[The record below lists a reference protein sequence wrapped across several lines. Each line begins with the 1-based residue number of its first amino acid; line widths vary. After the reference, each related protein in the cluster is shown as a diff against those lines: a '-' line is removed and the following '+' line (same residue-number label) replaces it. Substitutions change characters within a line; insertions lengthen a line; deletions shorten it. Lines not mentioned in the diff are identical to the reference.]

1 MIRKRIRLGDAIF
14 ADIVENRYLNQLYE
28 DILFNYANKTLR
40 TGMEYRNVNIHNAL
54 RFADLLSKS
63 NSVEKAEQHKMWAQE
78 IVVLLN
84 ALYPKNDEIRVVA
97 GSVFANTDNA
107 RGTSLLDANF
117 EDPFV
122 LNRIFSDYKK
132 DYLRI
137 PAAPNLRFFGAQKQ
151 AYDHLQDSYFSY
163 SAPTSMGKSFLM
175 RMFIKEQV
183 ANGAKLNFAIIVP
196 TKALINETSQKII
209 KEDLKDLLEEKNY
222 KVVNAA
228 SDIALEG
235 NHNFILVLT
244 PERLLYLLIGK
255 PDIRIDYL
263 FVDEAHKMSGK
274 NSRGPF
280 YYKTV
285 DMLKNRD
292 NPPHFIFA
300 SPNVPNPEVYL
311 RLLTD
316 ISEHGDKRFRTEFS
330 PVTQVKFLL
339 DLQNREI
346 SVYNEHTER
355 AMHITSIPQNKATLT
370 QFLLKIERLND
381 DLPEDAMRQTIVY
394 FNGKARAVEAALDLS
409 QYLDELDDEDL
420 ALLSRDIANEVHGDY
435 YLAKIIKKGIAY
447 HIGYL
452 PAAIR
457 MRIEDMFRK
466 GKITTMFCTSTLLEG
481 VNLPADNLFITD
493 NKIFRSRMTP
503 VDFRNLIGRVG
514 RIEYNLYGNVIFV
527 SSQDEKLPETEYVK
541 MLKEPVPEQTLS
553 IDAGPKT
560 LTNPERKYIVEA
572 LKEGN
577 IELVKRNKTQSEESY
592 IMMRKFGLILLRDI
606 MTDNNSLV
614 RQSFSDLISKEDAAL
629 IKQKFEDPIALPDD
643 DINVSA
649 DQTRNLIIAIRNGL
663 EYPKAVDGEFDYD
676 EVVGFLEKLCTIF
689 KWEKYEYST
698 LGKVTDGV
706 HKKLRWYAVIL
717 IQWMSGLGLSNI
729 MRQGIRH
736 HVQHPDN
743 FWINKTQ
750 TTVYKDNVEFRNIL
764 FADTLEVIDNIIL
777 FSLSNYFLRFSNE
790 YKKIYGIT
798 EFDNDWYEYVE
809 YGTTKPATI
818 LLQRIGFTRE
828 NATYIRGH
836 RDKYILQESESKL
849 LLSRDLLECNNQ
861 NVREQ
866 ANMILLNMPEMFEPE
881 GESGGQA

>member
-1 MIRKRIRLGDAIF
+1 
-14 ADIVENRYLNQLYE
+14 
-28 DILFNYANKTLR
+28 
-40 TGMEYRNVNIHNAL
+40 
-54 RFADLLSKS
+54 
-63 NSVEKAEQHKMWAQE
+63 
-78 IVVLLN
+78 
-84 ALYPKNDEIRVVA
+84 
-97 GSVFANTDNA
+97 
-107 RGTSLLDANF
+107 
-117 EDPFV
+117 
-122 LNRIFSDYKK
+122 
-132 DYLRI
+132 
-137 PAAPNLRFFGAQKQ
+137 
-151 AYDHLQDSYFSY
+151 
-163 SAPTSMGKSFLM
+163 
-175 RMFIKEQV
+175 
-183 ANGAKLNFAIIVP
+183 
-196 TKALINETSQKII
+196 
-209 KEDLKDLLEEKNY
+209 
-222 KVVNAA
+222 
-228 SDIALEG
+228 
-235 NHNFILVLT
+235 
-244 PERLLYLLIGK
+244 
-255 PDIRIDYL
+255 
-263 FVDEAHKMSGK
+263 
-274 NSRGPF
+274 
-280 YYKTV
+280 
-285 DMLKNRD
+285 
-292 NPPHFIFA
+292 
-300 SPNVPNPEVYL
+300 
-311 RLLTD
+311 
-316 ISEHGDKRFRTEFS
+316 
-330 PVTQVKFLL
+330 
-339 DLQNREI
+339 
-346 SVYNEHTER
+346 
-355 AMHITSIPQNKATLT
+355 
-370 QFLLKIERLND
+370 
-381 DLPEDAMRQTIVY
+381 
-394 FNGKARAVEAALDLS
+394 
-409 QYLDELDDEDL
+409 
-420 ALLSRDIANEVHGDY
+420 
-435 YLAKIIKKGIAY
+435 
-447 HIGYL
+447 
-452 PAAIR
+452 
-457 MRIEDMFRK
+457 MFRK

-577 IELVKRNKTQSEESY
+577 IELVKRNKAQSEESY

-614 RQSFSDLISKEDAAL
+614 RQSFSDLISKDDAAL

-663 EYPKAVDGEFDYD
+663 EYPKAVNGEFDYD

-706 HKKLRWYAVIL
+706 HKKLRWYAVVL

-743 FWINKTQ
+743 FWISKTQ

-798 EFDNDWYEYVE
+798 EFDNNWYEYVE
-809 YGTTKPATI
+809 YGTTKPVTI

-828 NATYIRGH
+828 NATYIREH

-866 ANMILLNMPEMFEPE
+866 ANMILLNMPEMFEPK
-881 GESGGQA
+881 GESGRQA